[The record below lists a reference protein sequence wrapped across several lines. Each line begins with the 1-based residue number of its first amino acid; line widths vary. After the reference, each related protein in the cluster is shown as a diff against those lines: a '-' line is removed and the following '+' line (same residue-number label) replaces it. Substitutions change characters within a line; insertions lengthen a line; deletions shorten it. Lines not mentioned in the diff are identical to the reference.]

1 MPFGTPFPCLQV
13 EQVLIRLVSFP
24 PTLRVVSFTI
34 SVHEGTTK
42 LFPVFKRLFYFS
54 PFCFC
59 RSIFFLF
66 HCVTLHPH
74 RISIS
79 ELHFV
84 SAGAAGKSLWWI
96 PFRDSCM
103 LFHSLFWSMQGN
115 IFYVLLILVSPFV
128 PFLFHVVALHIP
140 MTSPFWMSFGFLPA
154 GSAGRSCCRF
164 LFRDICMFIVSPSR
178 SIISLR

>member
-1 MPFGTPFPCLQV
+1 MKGRQNCFLFFILYFYFSPFAILFSFFSIALLYTPIASPYRMPFGTPFPCLQT

-103 LFHSLFWSMQGN
+103 
-115 IFYVLLILVSPFV
+115 
-128 PFLFHVVALHIP
+128 
-140 MTSPFWMSFGFLPA
+140 
-154 GSAGRSCCRF
+154 
-164 LFRDICMFIVSPSR
+164 
-178 SIISLR
+178 